1 MPQVCTERKSQSNH
15 ITGALRE
22 AAHGGLTIH
31 PPVIAPVPTV
41 PIRPEFIRLPR
52 TGTACP
58 HSGLSRSTLNS
69 LILPCAGNGYK
80 PSVRSCVLRQHG
92 RLKGIRLIEFE
103 SLCSYIRSQA
113 NGVGQPKKTEN
124 VVPFNNAA

>member
-1 MPQVCTERKSQSNH
+1 MPQICTERKSQSDRR
-15 ITGALRE
+15 TGALRE
-22 AAHGGLTIH
+22 AARGGLTVQ
-31 PPVIAPVPTV
+31 PPVIAPVQTV
-41 PIRPEFIRLPR
+41 AIRPEFIRLPK

-80 PSVRSCVLRQHG
+80 PPVRSCVLRQHG

-103 SLCSYIRSQA
+103 SLCSYIRSQTDA
-113 NGVGQPKKTEN
+113 SPQPQRSAT
-124 VVPFNNAA
+124 VVPFEEAA